1 MLYCCSGTHRSGKTT
16 AAKLLAEQLGIEFLD
31 SSFDVAK
38 KFGYNP
44 VGRMSLK
51 DRMAMQ
57 ILVLDDHIEKLNAA
71 PRPLITDRC
80 PLDYFA
86 YTLAQFGMTS
96 HEQADEQTLQAAH
109 AFAEKCLDV
118 TKTYYDMVF
127 IMDPLRVYEV
137 DPTKATPVVN
147 PAFQLHIHALIHGA
161 VSQIHRE
168 INYAI
173 VPFMPLQDRVDFIAQ
188 QIVERMDD
196 IDDLKQSVGMH

>member
-1 MLYCCSGTHRSGKTT
+1 MLYGVCGTHRSGKTT

-57 ILVLDDHIEKLNAA
+57 ILVLEDHIEKLNAA
-71 PRPLITDRC
+71 PRPLVTDRT

-96 HEQADEQTLQAAH
+96 HEQTDDLTLRAAH
-109 AFAEKCLDV
+109 AFAEKCLEMA
-118 TKTYYDMVF
+118 KTYYDMVF
-127 IMDPLRVYEV
+127 IMDPLKLYEV
-137 DPTKATPVVN
+137 DPTKATPVAN

-161 VSQIHRE
+161 VSQIHSE

-173 VPFMPLQDRVDFIAQ
+173 VPFMPVQDRVDFIAQ
-188 QIVERMDD
+188 QIVERMND

>member
-1 MLYCCSGTHRSGKTT
+1 MLYGVCGTHRSGKTT
-16 AAKLLAEQLGIEFLD
+16 VAKALAEQLGIEFLD

-57 ILVLDDHIEKLNAA
+57 ILVLEDHIEKLKAA
-71 PRPLITDRC
+71 PRPLVTDRT

-96 HEQADEQTLQAAH
+96 HEQADELTLRAAH
-109 AFAEKCLDV
+109 AFAEKCLEE

-127 IMDPLRVYEV
+127 IMDPLKVYAV
-137 DPTKATPVVN
+137 DPTKATPTAN

-161 VSQIHRE
+161 VSQIHSH
-168 INYAI
+168 INYAM
-173 VPFMPLQDRVDFIAQ
+173 VPFMPVQERVDFIAQ
-188 QIVERMDD
+188 NIVERMNE
-196 IDDLKQSVGMH
+196 IDDLRVSEGMH

>member
-1 MLYCCSGTHRSGKTT
+1 MLYCCTGTHRSGKTT
-16 AAKLLAEQLGIEFLD
+16 TAKLLAEQLGIEFLD

-38 KFGYNP
+38 KFGFNP
-44 VGRMSLK
+44 VGEMSLT

-57 ILVLDDHIEKLNAA
+57 ILVLEDHIEKLKAA

-96 HEQADEQTLQAAH
+96 HKQTDEKTILAAH
-109 AFAEKCLDV
+109 AFAEKCLEE

-127 IMDPLRVYEV
+127 IMDPLKVYEV
-137 DPTKATPVVN
+137 DLTKATPTAN

-161 VSQIHRE
+161 VSQIHQE
-168 INYAI
+168 VNYAM
-173 VPFMPLQDRVDFIAQ
+173 VPFMPVQDRVDFIAQ
-188 QIVERMDD
+188 NIVERMND
-196 IDDLKQSVGMH
+196 IDDLRKSEGMH

>member
-1 MLYCCSGTHRSGKTT
+1 MLYGVCGTHRSGKTT

-38 KFGYNP
+38 KFGFNP
-44 VGRMSLK
+44 VGEMSLT

-57 ILVLDDHIEKLNAA
+57 ILVLEDHIEKLKAA
-71 PRPLITDRC
+71 PRPLITDRT

-96 HEQADEQTLQAAH
+96 HQQTDEKTLLAAH
-109 AFAEKCLDV
+109 AFAEKCLEE

-127 IMDPLRVYEV
+127 IMDPLKVYEV
-137 DPTKATPVVN
+137 DLTKATPTAN

-161 VSQIHRE
+161 VSQIHQE
-168 INYAI
+168 VNYAM
-173 VPFMPLQDRVDFIAQ
+173 VPFMPVQDRVDFIAQ
-188 QIVERMDD
+188 NIVERMND
-196 IDDLKQSVGMH
+196 IDDLRKSEGMH

>member
-1 MLYCCSGTHRSGKTT
+1 MLYGVCGTHRSGKTT

-44 VGRMSLK
+44 VGDLSLT
-51 DRMAMQ
+51 DRLAMQ
-57 ILVLDDHIEKLNAA
+57 ILVLEDHIEKLKAA
-71 PRPLITDRC
+71 PRPLVTDRT

-86 YTLAQFGMTS
+86 YTLAQFGMMS
-96 HEQADEQTLQAAH
+96 HQQTEPRILEAAH
-109 AFAEKCLDV
+109 AFAQKCLEE

-127 IMDPLRVYEV
+127 VLDPLTVYTP
-137 DPTKATPVVN
+137 DPSKATPVAN

-168 INYAI
+168 INYAM
-173 VPFMPLQDRVDFIAQ
+173 VPVMPLQDRVDFIAQ
-188 QIVERMDD
+188 QIVERMND
-196 IDDLKQSVGMH
+196 IDDLRQVEGMH

>member
-1 MLYCCSGTHRSGKTT
+1 MLYGVCGTHRSGKTT

-38 KFGYNP
+38 KFGFNP
-44 VGRMSLK
+44 VGEMSLT
-51 DRMAMQ
+51 DRLAMQ
-57 ILVLDDHIEKLNAA
+57 ILVLEDHVEKLNAA
-71 PRPLITDRC
+71 PRPLITDRT

-96 HEQADEQTLQAAH
+96 HKDTSDTTLLAAH

-127 IMDPLRVYEV
+127 VMDPLKVYEV
-137 DPTKATPVVN
+137 DTTKATPTAN

-161 VSQIHRE
+161 VSQIHQE
-168 INYAI
+168 LNYAL
-173 VPFMPLQDRVDFIAQ
+173 VPVMPLQQRVDFIAQ

>member
-1 MLYCCSGTHRSGKTT
+1 MLYGVCGTHRSGKTT
-16 AAKLLAEQLGIEFLD
+16 AAKLLAEQMGIEFLD

-57 ILVLDDHIEKLNAA
+57 ILVLDDHIEKLKAA
-71 PRPLITDRC
+71 PRPLVTDRT

-96 HEQADEQTLQAAH
+96 HEQADEQTLACAWHFCQ
-109 AFAEKCLDV
+109 KCLET

-127 IMDPLRVYEV
+127 IMDPLTVYEV
-137 DPTKATPVVN
+137 DPNKATPVAN

-168 INYAI
+168 VNYAI
-173 VPFMPLQDRVDFIAQ
+173 VPFMPVQERVDFIAQ
-188 QIVERMDD
+188 QVVDRMNE